1 MNLDTDTQRWAQQIG
16 QQIRAH
22 RKAQGLTLDDLS
34 RISGATVPTLSHIER
49 GTRDVKLSTL
59 VGLAKALRLKLP
71 ILLFTQDSNKPNQS
85 IATVDGYDLD
95 DE

>member
-16 QQIRAH
+16 QQIRTH

-59 VGLAKALRLKLP
+59 VGLAKALRLELP
-71 ILLFTQDSNKPNQS
+71 ALLLTQESTQPNQS